1 MRKYIL
7 AGAGSFLI
15 ALSIFVSSW
24 SPSAGKQAIKH
35 TTAVATTTA
44 AVSEETLY
52 HNYLQNLY
60 VKANLAAAGLDQMVF
75 NKAVTGYYNL
85 KNAGKLSSK
94 KSIISIA
101 DMNMSSKTKR
111 LWVIDLDKME
121 VLLNTWVAH
130 GKNTGDDIATKFSN
144 VNSSY
149 QSSLGFYVTGEVYV
163 GKHGRSLKLDG
174 MDQGYNDNARERA
187 IVIHG
192 ASYVGQGT
200 INALGRLGRS
210 QGCPAV
216 APELSDKVINTIEGK
231 TVLFINGA
239 DQKYT
244 SKYLDGDLAA
254 AYATNQT
261 QEKVKQAKSTA
272 SLLPA
277 QPLKVGI

>member
-7 AGAGSFLI
+7 AGAGSLLI

-24 SPSAGKQAIKH
+24 SPNTGNQPTKQAV
-35 TTAVATTTA
+35 AVATTKAEISEA
-44 AVSEETLY
+44 ALY
-52 HNYLQNLY
+52 QNYLQDLF
-60 VKANLAAAGLDQMVF
+60 VKANLAASGLDQMVF
-75 NKAVTGYYNL
+75 DKAVTGYYNL

-101 DMNMSSKTKR
+101 DMSKSSSTKR
-111 LWVIDLDKME
+111 LWVIDLDKKE
-121 VLLNTWVAH
+121 VILNTWVAH
-130 GKNTGDDIATKFSN
+130 GKNTGDDFATKFSN
-144 VNSSY
+144 VNSSN

-174 MDQGYNDNARERA
+174 MDQGYNDHARDRA
-187 IVIHG
+187 IVVHG

-216 APELSDKVINTIEGK
+216 APELSDKLINTIEGK

-239 DQKYT
+239 DQKYS

-254 AYATNQT
+254 AYATNLYGADHGKA
-261 QEKVKQAKSTA
+261 EKNA
-272 SLLPA
+272 SLLTA
-277 QPLKVGI
+277 QSLKVGI

>member
-24 SPSAGKQAIKH
+24 SPNTGNQPMKQA
-35 TTAVATTTA
+35 TAVATTTA
-44 AVSEETLY
+44 EVSEAALY
-52 HNYLQNLY
+52 HSYLQDLY

-75 NKAVTGYYNL
+75 DKAVTGYYNL

-101 DMNMSSKTKR
+101 DMNMSSKSKR
-111 LWVIDLDKME
+111 LWVIDLDKKE

-163 GKHGRSLKLDG
+163 GKHGRSLRLDG
-174 MDQGYNDNARERA
+174 MDQGYNDNARDRA
-187 IVIHG
+187 IVVHG

-254 AYATNQT
+254 AYASNQS
-261 QEKVKQAKSTA
+261 QEKVNQAKNTA
-272 SLLPA
+272 RLLPT